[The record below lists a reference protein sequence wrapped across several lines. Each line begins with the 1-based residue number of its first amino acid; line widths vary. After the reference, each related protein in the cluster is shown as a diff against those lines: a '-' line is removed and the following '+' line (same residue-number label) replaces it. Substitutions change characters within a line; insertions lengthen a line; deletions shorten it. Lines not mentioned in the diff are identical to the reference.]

1 MAGILYIVPTPV
13 GNLEDMTFRAIRVL
27 KEADLILAE
36 DTRTSSVLLKHYD
49 IHGRLESHHKF
60 NEHKTSA
67 MIRER
72 ILAGLNVALI
82 SDAGTPGISDPGFL
96 LVRTCV
102 QEGIEVQT
110 LPGAT
115 AFVPALVSSGYPC
128 DRFCFEGFLP
138 QKKGRQ
144 TRLAELAEETRT
156 MVFYE
161 SPYRLVKTL
170 EQFAESFGA
179 DRECSVAREISK
191 KFEEHKRG
199 TLAEVAAWYK
209 EHEPKG
215 EIVIIVAGAPEKK
228 KEKKRYGKDDEEF
241 LCVAG
246 DVFEAVGKFDAKECD
261 DGNDGDDH
269 HGDEYPVDGVEETTF
284 LDIGQCLHIAA
295 VVHGKDD
302 SQHEAEQ
309 GDAKT
314 NVSDEFIC
322 FLFHNWFSLLLM
334 FNV

>member
-1 MAGILYIVPTPV
+1 MQGILYIVPTPV

-36 DTRTSSVLLKHYD
+36 DTRTSSVLLKHYE
-49 IHGRLESHHKF
+49 IKGRLESHHKF

-67 MIRER
+67 MIKER

-102 QEGIEVQT
+102 QEGIQVET

-115 AFVPALVSSGYPC
+115 VPALVSSGYPC

-144 TRLAELAEETRT
+144 TRLTELALEPRT
-156 MVFYE
+156 MIFYE

-170 EQFAESFGA
+170 EQFAEFFGA
-179 DRECSVAREISK
+179 ERECSVAREISK

-199 TLAEVAAWYK
+199 SLAEVAAWYK

-228 KEKKRYGKDDEEF
+228 KEKKSYKDED
-241 LCVAG
+241 
-246 DVFEAVGKFDAKECD
+246 
-261 DGNDGDDH
+261 
-269 HGDEYPVDGVEETTF
+269 
-284 LDIGQCLHIAA
+284 
-295 VVHGKDD
+295 
-302 SQHEAEQ
+302 
-309 GDAKT
+309 
-314 NVSDEFIC
+314 
-322 FLFHNWFSLLLM
+322 
-334 FNV
+334 